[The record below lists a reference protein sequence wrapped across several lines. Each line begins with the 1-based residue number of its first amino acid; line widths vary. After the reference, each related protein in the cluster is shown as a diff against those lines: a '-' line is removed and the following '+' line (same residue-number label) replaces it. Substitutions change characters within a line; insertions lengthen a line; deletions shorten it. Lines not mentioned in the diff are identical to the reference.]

1 MINNNYHT
9 VLLRIIYI
17 INIEIVIIHRFLDWI
32 DSRSDQFFKI
42 KNIEEIYQPLSL
54 FSVNSSLTFL

>member
-1 MINNNYHT
+1 MINNNYYT